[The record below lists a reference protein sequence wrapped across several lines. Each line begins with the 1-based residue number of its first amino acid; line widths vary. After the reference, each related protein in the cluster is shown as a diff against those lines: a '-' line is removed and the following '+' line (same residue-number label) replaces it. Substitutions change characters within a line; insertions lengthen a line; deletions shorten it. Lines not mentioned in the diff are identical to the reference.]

1 MPYKNSFT
9 TITKNF
15 KKIHHQLFNNQLF
28 ELRSSSEI
36 DNIVQKEEAIFKK
49 TPTVGLAR
57 DKETKEKFSGDKK
70 KYCIKGKMDSLSIL
84 RISHHL
90 MDCAMK

>member
-36 DNIVQKEEAIFKK
+36 DNIVQEEEAIFKN

-70 KYCIKGKMDSLSIL
+70 NT
-84 RISHHL
+84 
-90 MDCAMK
+90 A